1 MTPLFFEHFLGKESC
16 ATPGEVRAVLAKS
29 LDGYNEFIVADA
41 PWVPGAG
48 PYPYLSVL
56 VKDRHAYLWYAPD
69 DGSAGIQA
77 YGPED
82 LGLDPDGSTA
92 FHITPGGEVL
102 EPHRHIAAAD
112 HAQAGGV
119 PLDKPEAP
127 QGAAAPLQQLR
138 SQPLGLVLHTA
149 AADGPQGPSAGKH
162 RHQRPGPPGGG
173 TAGLRHSHQLR
184 RRVRLQGV
192 DNLPHPFPHRSHP
205 LSFFL

>member
-41 PWVPGAG
+41 PWVPGAD

-56 VKDRHAYLWYAPD
+56 VKDRHAYLWYAPN

-102 EPHRHIAAAD
+102 EVCNNYVCPLEAAAEVLLRM
-112 HAQAGGV
+112 G
-119 PLDKPEAP
+119 LIPEEGALAVDVVSLVLVLL
-127 QGAAAPLQQLR
+127 AAAGAVR
-138 SQPLGLVLHTA
+138 SW
-149 AADGPQGPSAGKH
+149 
-162 RHQRPGPPGGG
+162 
-173 TAGLRHSHQLR
+173 
-184 RRVRLQGV
+184 
-192 DNLPHPFPHRSHP
+192 N
-205 LSFFL
+205 

>member
-1 MTPLFFEHFLGKESC
+1 MIPLFFEHFLGKESC

-41 PWVPGAG
+41 PWVPGAD

-56 VKDRHAYLWYAPD
+56 VKDRHAYLWYAPN

-102 EPHRHIAAAD
+102 EVCNNYVCPLEAAAEVLL
-112 HAQAGGV
+112 AW
-119 PLDKPEAP
+119 LDLPGWPARTEELPA
-127 QGAAAPLQQLR
+127 
-138 SQPLGLVLHTA
+138 LVRWEEL
-149 AADGPQGPSAGKH
+149 
-162 RHQRPGPPGGG
+162 
-173 TAGLRHSHQLR
+173 
-184 RRVRLQGV
+184 
-192 DNLPHPFPHRSHP
+192 
-205 LSFFL
+205 